1 MDKTEEIDHFSGT
14 EQERE
19 EVIQHYHILD
29 LPRLAIEAAN
39 VGTWIIDEATRVFIA
54 SHRVKELF
62 GYGPE
67 EDLSF
72 EVAMKQIQ
80 EKYRTK
86 VIAGIDEAI
95 SKDLPYH
102 MDYPVTGFH
111 DQKLRWVKAVGGL
124 YKDPEGKFS
133 HFSGVMMDITDQKEK
148 ELRKNKFIGMVSHE
162 LKTPLTTLKAYVQML
177 HVWAKKRKDSFT
189 IGTLTKVEKQVKKM
203 SSMIN
208 GFLNLSQVE
217 SGKIQLLVQD
227 FDICEVIREAI
238 EETSLLNSTHI
249 IAFSTCD
256 PVIINADRDKIEQV
270 IINLL
275 SNAIKYS
282 PKGTPVIINCEA
294 TNDTVAVSVKDEGM
308 GMKKKDIKKLF
319 ERYYRVESKDTEKIP
334 GFGIGLYLCSEI
346 IKHHHGQIWVESK
359 PGEGSTFFFRLPLQ
373 KQATDL

>member
-95 SKDLPYH
+95 SKDLAYH

-249 IAFSTCD
+249 ITFRPCD

>member
-1 MDKTEEIDHFSGT
+1 MDNTEGSDHFLST
-14 EQERE
+14 EQERQK
-19 EVIQHYHILD
+19 VIQRYHVLD

-39 VGTWIIDEATRVFIA
+39 VGTWIIDEESRVFIA
-54 SHRVKELF
+54 SRRVKELF
-62 GYGPE
+62 GYKPE
-67 EDLSF
+67 EDISF
-72 EVAMKQIQ
+72 EGAMRQIQ

-86 VIAGIDEAI
+86 VIAGIEEAI

-177 HVWAKKRKDSFT
+177 HVWARKQKDSFT

-217 SGKIQLLVQD
+217 SGKIHLLLQD
-227 FDICEVIREAI
+227 FELSEVIREAI
-238 EETSLLNSTHI
+238 EETSLLNSSHFIT
-249 IAFSTCD
+249 FRPCK
-256 PVIINADRDKIEQV
+256 PVLINADRDKIEQV

-282 PKGTPVIINCEA
+282 PKGTPVIVNCEVN
-294 TNDTVAVSVKDEGM
+294 NDMVTVGVKDEGM
-308 GMKKKDIKKLF
+308 GMKKQDIKKLF

-359 PGEGSTFFFRLPLQ
+359 TGEGSTFFFRLPLP